1 MLVTKGVRWTQL
13 EHCHNDSHTLQ
24 NVSYILKNV
33 SHKVLVPM
41 LATPSKNARQ
51 TLCKC
56 LVPVLVTP
64 SKNVR
69 LAFQVRKV
77 IGEWCGVVVV
87 GGGL

>member
-33 SHKVLVPM
+33 SHKVLVPV
-41 LATPSKNARQ
+41 S
-51 TLCKC
+51 
-56 LVPVLVTP
+56 VTP

-87 GGGL
+87 GVGGGL

>member
-41 LATPSKNARQ
+41 LAKPPKM
-51 TLCKC
+51 LDKPF
-56 LVPVLVTP
+56 V
-64 SKNVR
+64 NV
-69 LAFQVRKV
+69 
-77 IGEWCGVVVV
+77 
-87 GGGL
+87 